1 MRTSTKDTGDL
12 GTDCILYGQS
22 GVLSKFRRPVSA
34 NILRGKKELGDYL
47 LNNRADNSKEERERE
62 LQLAL
67 DAAEARATRELRAA
81 VKRLRNSKDEEKRK
95 ALQLQKEYYERLA
108 KRIEEQRDDAE
119 AERQRELT
127 KQLDGEKENALRE
140 QWEECERLK
149 EIAIQEACQALTRKL
164 RLDFTLEKE
173 RAIAAA
179 LKEQKERFLIRE
191 QETIARTKRECED
204 LARKEAMRVAKI
216 HQDEVDRLNQKYDV
230 LEKKYLKELD
240 HKNRLENDFRGL
252 QDDYRR
258 FMNYTD
264 GKFHSDYLIKL
275 RYTGMQLANK
285 RISEVSY
292 EHIEDLFNSKHNTF
306 RQ

>member
-1 MRTSTKDTGDL
+1 MRTTSTSDSDSVV
-12 GTDCILYGQS
+12 YGQS
-22 GVLSKFRRPVSA
+22 GILSKFRRPLSA
-34 NILRGKKELGDYL
+34 NVLRGKKELGDYL

-81 VKRLRNSKDEEKRK
+81 IKRLRNSKDAEKRN
-95 ALQLQKEYYERLA
+95 ALQLQQEYYERLA
-108 KRIEEQRDDAE
+108 KRIEEQRDAAE
-119 AERQRELT
+119 EERKRELT
-127 KQLDGEKENALRE
+127 KQLDGEKELALRE

-179 LKEQKERFLIRE
+179 LKEQKERFLKRE
-191 QETIARTKRECED
+191 QETIARTIKECEE
-204 LARKEAMRVAKI
+204 LAKKEAMRVAKI
-216 HQDEVDRLNQKYDV
+216 HQAEVDRLNHKYDI

-292 EHIEDLFNSKHNTF
+292 ENIEDLFNSKQNTL
-306 RQ
+306 RH

>member
-1 MRTSTKDTGDL
+1 MSRPSTSKKQVNPNETIERMLNKT
-12 GTDCILYGQS
+12 T
-22 GVLSKFRRPVSA
+22 LSTQRVAHRQIV
-34 NILRGKKELGDYL
+34 ELGDYL
-47 LNNRADNSKEERERE
+47 LNNKADNSKEERERE
-62 LQLAL
+62 LQVAL

-81 VKRLRNSKDEEKRK
+81 IKRLRNSKDEEKRK
-95 ALQLQKEYYERLA
+95 ALQLQQEYYERLA
-108 KRIEEQRDDAE
+108 KRIEEQRDAAE
-119 AERQRELT
+119 QERQRELT

-149 EIAIQEACQALTRKL
+149 EIAIQEACQVLTRKL

-191 QETIARTKRECED
+191 QETIARTRRECED
-204 LARKEAMRVAKI
+204 LAKKEALRVAKI
-216 HQDEVDRLNQKYDV
+216 HQGEVDRLNYKYDV

-285 RISEVSY
+285 RISEVTY
-292 EHIEDLFNSKHNTF
+292 ENIEDLFNPKQNASVHF
-306 RQ
+306 

>member
-1 MRTSTKDTGDL
+1 MSRPSTSKKPVNPHETIERMLNKT
-12 GTDCILYGQS
+12 T
-22 GVLSKFRRPVSA
+22 LSTQRVAHRQIV
-34 NILRGKKELGDYL
+34 ELGDYL
-47 LNNRADNSKEERERE
+47 LNNRADDSKEERERE
-62 LQLAL
+62 LQQAV

-81 VKRLRNSKDEEKRK
+81 VKRLRSAKDEEKRK
-95 ALQLQKEYYERLA
+95 ALQLQQDYYERLA
-108 KRIEEQRDDAE
+108 KRIEEQRDAAE
-119 AERQRELT
+119 EERQRELT
-127 KQLDGEKENALRE
+127 KQLDGEKEEALRQ

-173 RAIAAA
+173 RAIATA
-179 LKEQKERFLIRE
+179 LREQKERFLKRE
-191 QETIARTKRECED
+191 QETIARTIRDCEE
-204 LARKEAMRVAKI
+204 LARKEALRVSKI
-216 HQDEVDRLNQKYDV
+216 HQDEVNRLNHKYDG

-240 HKNRLENDFRGL
+240 HKNRLEKDFRAL

-275 RYTGMQLANK
+275 RYTGMQLAHK

-292 EHIEDLFNSKHNTF
+292 QSIEDLFEP
-306 RQ
+306 RQH